1 MMIGTIHKL
10 FTAKKQNADNAVQI
24 FNSSLLNFNRKQQ
37 NRSTTY
43 PTTYCNRELK
53 TPGGQPIAE

>member
-24 FNSSLLNFNRKQQ
+24 FNSSLLNLNREQQ
-37 NRSTTY
+37 NRSTTI
-43 PTTYCNRELK
+43 TYCNRELK